1 MCNNQ
6 SSMEAEKV
14 IELINISKSFHHHKK
29 NFLSNYPKDNRQ
41 LILNDVNLT
50 IMKGSV
56 TGIIGS
62 NGSGKSTLLKI
73 IGGILKPDTGSVFIR
88 GKVVSILELG
98 TGFIKDIS
106 GFENVKYYFQL
117 LGFGNEYNED
127 VVKKIITFSELEDY
141 IYEPVKNYSSGM
153 HMRLAFSIIIHLPS
167 DIFLLDEVFSVGDQS
182 FRMKCL
188 KIIGQLSQLGK
199 TFLLVTHDLY
209 QIRNIC
215 DNIVYIKDNEIKTS
229 NQINQVVDNYIN
241 NFKLDDKSLKTHE
254 NISIWE
260 NTLNNPVVSKIKI
273 TSNKAFQSYD
283 ISDHLSI
290 EIEINK
296 LIPENVFF
304 TLVFNYGIDIKI
316 LGVSPNYS
324 EFNYTLE
331 GIGIKKFY
339 CEFPSHFFN
348 SGIFSVNLFIYD
360 IKNKLTYNIDDIVRF
375 IFNNINIDNKN
386 YIESNFSGPLFIKN
400 VWKNNKRKAI
410 D

>member
-1 MCNNQ
+1 
-6 SSMEAEKV
+6 MEAEKV

-29 NFLSNYPKDNRQ
+29 NFLSNNPKDNRQ

-215 DNIVYIKDNEIKTS
+215 DKIVYIKDNEINTS
-229 NQINQVVDNYIN
+229 NQINQVVDNYLN
-241 NFKLDDKSLKTHE
+241 NTKQYDKNLKIHE
-254 NISIWE
+254 NICLWE
-260 NTLNNPVVSKIKI
+260 SPLHNPIVSKIQI

-283 ISDHLSI
+283 ISDCLSI
-290 EIEINK
+290 EIEMEK
-296 LIPENVFF
+296 LISENIFF
-304 TLVFNYGIDIKI
+304 TVVFNYGMDLPI

-331 GIGIKKFY
+331 GIGIKKFNL
-339 CEFPSHFFN
+339 EFPSYFFN
-348 SGIFSVNLFIYD
+348 TGIFLINLFIYD
-360 IKNKLTYNIDDIVRF
+360 IEKNFFYKIDDIVRYQF
-375 IFNNINIDNKN
+375 RNRNMNDKNSIENK
-386 YIESNFSGPLFIKN
+386 FSGPFFIKN
-400 VWKNNKRKAI
+400 VWKNI
-410 D
+410 DQ